1 MKVSVEEIDGELNTV
16 IEEVYS
22 GLTLRTSDNE
32 NMHIC
37 MRNTGFEFCY
47 QGKWFTAKKGI
58 VTEKL
63 IYDEDGLAR
72 VAPMDYPET
81 VEEEVM
87 SQVILDAASYGAG
100 PGLYADANAGQFLPK
115 REPAQQWEPVR
126 QWEPA
131 RRPVPHPVLPSR
143 GSSSNLTKAPSRGHK

>member
-1 MKVSVEEIDGELNTV
+1 MKVSVEEIDGEINTV

-37 MRNTGFEFCY
+37 MRDTGFEFCY

-72 VAPMDYPET
+72 VAPRMDPPAKK
-81 VEEEVM
+81 EEVM
-87 SQVILDAASYGAG
+87 SQVITDAASYGAG
-100 PGLYADANAGQFLPK
+100 PGLYADASEGCFLPK
-115 REPAQQWEPVR
+115 REPI
-126 QWEPA
+126 
-131 RRPVPHPVLPSR
+131 RRPVPRPVLPSR
-143 GSSSNLTKAPSRGHK
+143 GVISNLTKAPARGHKMENV